1 MERPPTLSGVETY
14 RRLLGYVRPYWPI
27 FGLAILGMMA
37 ASLTDVAFAALM
49 KPLLDGSFVAKDLA
63 TTQWVP
69 LALVGVFFVRA
80 VGEFGAKYGMT
91 WVARKVVS
99 TLRQQVFNKLLR
111 LPTRFFD
118 HAQSGD
124 LLARLT
130 YTVEQV
136 ATASTEALTVL
147 VRDGL
152 SVIGLLAWMFW
163 LSPQLT
169 LFILIIA
176 PIVVALIALVNRGFR
191 RYSRRI
197 QSSVGELAQVA
208 DEVVGGYRLV
218 RVYGGESY
226 EQARFAAANE
236 RNRRAF
242 MRMELLDASSTPVVQ
257 LLVAIAIAAI
267 IAFATSGERLAQLTV
282 GTFISFITA
291 LAMLLSPIKRLT
303 SLNATLQKGI
313 AAGEQLFTTLDEVE
327 ERDEGRRVLDKVQ
340 GHVRFEG
347 VHFAYGENQPEVLH
361 GIDLDVPVGSTVAI
375 VGQSGSGK
383 STLLNLLPR
392 FYEPTAGRILID
404 GVDIRELP
412 LIHLRAQLAWVGQE
426 ITLFDDTVAN
436 NIAYGSLQGASMEAI
451 RAAADQAQATAFIE
465 ELPEGF
471 ATRVGERGVLLSG
484 GQR

>member
-1 MERPPTLSGVETY
+1 MTKPAPSKTEDGTAGRMGLHTY
-14 RRLLGYVRPYWPI
+14 RRLLGYARPHWRI
-27 FGLAILGMMA
+27 FALAILGMIA

-69 LALVGVFFVRA
+69 LALVGVFLVRA

-99 TLRQQVFNKLLR
+99 TLRQQVFDKLLR

-136 ATASTEALTVL
+136 ASAATGALTVL

-169 LFILIIA
+169 VFILVVA
-176 PIVVALIALVNRGFR
+176 PIVVALVAIVSRNFR

-197 QSSVGELAQVA
+197 QASVGEIAQVA
-208 DEVVGGYRLV
+208 DEVLGGHRLV
-218 RVYGGESY
+218 RVYGGEPY

-242 MRMELLDASSTPVVQ
+242 MRMELLDASSTPIVQ
-257 LLVAIAIAAI
+257 FLVALAIASI
-267 IAFATSGERLAQLTV
+267 IAFATSGERLEQLTV

-291 LAMLLSPIKRLT
+291 MAMLLSPLKRLT
-303 SLNATLQKGI
+303 
-313 AAGEQLFTTLDEVE
+313 
-327 ERDEGRRVLDKVQ
+327 
-340 GHVRFEG
+340 
-347 VHFAYGENQPEVLH
+347 
-361 GIDLDVPVGSTVAI
+361 
-375 VGQSGSGK
+375 
-383 STLLNLLPR
+383 NL
-392 FYEPTAGRILID
+392 
-404 GVDIRELP
+404 
-412 LIHLRAQLAWVGQE
+412 
-426 ITLFDDTVAN
+426 
-436 NIAYGSLQGASMEAI
+436 
-451 RAAADQAQATAFIE
+451 
-465 ELPEGF
+465 
-471 ATRVGERGVLLSG
+471 
-484 GQR
+484 